1 MMGFTI
7 LRRVY
12 LNGLPVNCRGFRL
25 PEKQVIRNGAM
36 KKLRNEVECFFVA
49 EWRGA
54 SRCEWSEGGGRR
66 EHEVTSASDAYWL
79 QPGWRIFL
87 FMASGLGK
95 CLMQRGREW
104 NSEGNGRG
112 FGWCGLLR
120 SAEQTWQQSA

>member
-1 MMGFTI
+1 
-7 LRRVY
+7 VY
-12 LNGLPVNCRGFRL
+12 LNGLPVNYRGFRL
-25 PEKQVIRNGAM
+25 PAKQVIRNGAI

-66 EHEVTSASDAYWL
+66 EHEGTSASDAYWS

-120 SAEQTWQQSA
+120 SAKQTWQQSALEGLGDVS